1 MSEIERI
8 LKSGKSHRELA
19 AVPSTEDL
27 HAASIR
33 LGVPLPPSYV
43 EFCQLGGLGELRF
56 NHRILRPAEMAEAR
70 GYVSQE
76 NLLPFAANGCGDYYC
91 WLIDGSSE
99 PAVVFF
105 DHEEQ
110 RETAAA
116 ASFTAWLAANKF

>member
-8 LKSGKSHRELA
+8 LRSGKSHRELA
-19 AVPSTEDL
+19 AVPSADEL
-27 HAASIR
+27 NAVSNQ

-70 GYVSQE
+70 RFVRKE
-76 NLLPFAANGCGDYYC
+76 NLLPFADNGCGDLYC
-91 WLIDGSSE
+91 WLLDSSSE

-110 RETAAA
+110 TETAAGG
-116 ASFTAWLAANKF
+116 SFTAWLAGNRF